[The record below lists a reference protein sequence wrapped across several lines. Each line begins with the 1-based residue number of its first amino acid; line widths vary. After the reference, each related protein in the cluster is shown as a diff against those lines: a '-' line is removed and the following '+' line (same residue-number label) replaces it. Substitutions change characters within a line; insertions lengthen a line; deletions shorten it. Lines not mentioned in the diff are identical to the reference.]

1 MAAYRKQR
9 EHALG
14 GGHITTPDE
23 LEKNGQPQNEKMKFE
38 SSKHETKLSMKLT
51 AQVQARILSKTRR
64 VCQGPNNKINEQ
76 TNKLKMK
83 TTNDERRR
91 KETDGKETPKPAT
104 EEDKNQEQYDT
115 AAYVFTFV

>member
-1 MAAYRKQR
+1 MAAYWKQR

-14 GGHITTPDE
+14 GDHITIPDE

-51 AQVQARILSKTRR
+51 AQVQARILSKAHRE
-64 VCQGPNNKINEQ
+64 PANKPET
-76 TNKLKMK
+76 TNKLKKK
-83 TTNDERRR
+83 TTNCTRRR

-104 EEDKNQEQYDT
+104 EEDK
-115 AAYVFTFV
+115 ARPV